1 MAAEGRIDVTLALI
15 DRRVSGVSITSS
27 RPLGVWSAL
36 EGRSVDAALSLAP
49 LMSSICST
57 AHGVAGLR
65 ACENALGI
73 EIDDAELA
81 AREALVAAE
90 VLQNHLWFWL
100 LTAPELMGEPA
111 RMTELRQ
118 VRALL
123 AEVIASMGSQGA
135 WARLGGVVRTPD
147 ARRLETSLGA
157 LDSALTSLGVAAAA
171 PPFFEHLT
179 RIAGPIGDVFRTL
192 LSAPVAKTGVTA
204 VSGQTFDGAT
214 VAAALRAT
222 PGFAA
227 RPGPLEL
234 GPLVTARQH
243 PLVREATRCLGHGVG
258 ARLVARYVETCA
270 AAEALHHFAQNL
282 QTRPRT
288 ASNSNARGQGF
299 GVAATSRG
307 PVLHA
312 VDIEQGQIVA
322 WRVVAPTEW
331 TFHPEGA
338 VREALLGLTAPDV
351 HLAALWARWVVSTL
365 DPCVEFSV
373 LLRET

>member
-1 MAAEGRIDVTLALI
+1 
-15 DRRVSGVSITSS
+15 
-27 RPLGVWSAL
+27 
-36 EGRSVDAALSLAP
+36 
-49 LMSSICST
+49 
-57 AHGVAGLR
+57 
-65 ACENALGI
+65 
-73 EIDDAELA
+73 
-81 AREALVAAE
+81 
-90 VLQNHLWFWL
+90 
-100 LTAPELMGEPA
+100 
-111 RMTELRQ
+111 
-118 VRALL
+118 
-123 AEVIASMGSQGA
+123 
-135 WARLGGVVRTPD
+135 
-147 ARRLETSLGA
+147 
-157 LDSALTSLGVAAAA
+157 
-171 PPFFEHLT
+171 
-179 RIAGPIGDVFRTL
+179 
-192 LSAPVAKTGVTA
+192 
-204 VSGQTFDGAT
+204 
-214 VAAALRAT
+214 
-222 PGFAA
+222 
-227 RPGPLEL
+227 
-234 GPLVTARQH
+234 
-243 PLVREATRCLGHGVG
+243 VG

-288 ASNSNARGQGF
+288 ASNAKARGQGF